1 MDPAVVEAIRS
12 GAVPDFA
19 KNDEQVCYDVSAAL
33 VSGRTLEDD
42 LWARMLDSI
51 GEDGVNEVLGLIGL
65 CTSVCLTMVA
75 YKLPTKNGEP
85 DPLP

>member
-1 MDPAVVEAIRS
+1 
-12 GAVPDFA
+12 
-19 KNDEQVCYDVSAAL
+19 
-33 VSGRTLEDD
+33 
-42 LWARMLDSI
+42 MLDSI

-75 YKLPTKNGEP
+75 YKMPTKNGEP